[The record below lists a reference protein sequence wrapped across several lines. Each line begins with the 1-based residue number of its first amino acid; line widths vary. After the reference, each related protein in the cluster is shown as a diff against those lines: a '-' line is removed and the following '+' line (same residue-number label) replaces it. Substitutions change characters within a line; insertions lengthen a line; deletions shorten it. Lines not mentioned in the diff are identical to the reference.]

1 MPYSGKYKPAYPRKY
16 KGNPTNI
23 IYHSLWERKF
33 MDFCNHNGNIIEWG
47 SVEVIIPYRCPTD
60 GRVHR
65 YYPDFYI
72 KVKSK
77 TGVVAKYLVE
87 VKPKK
92 QTQKPNEKPKRKTV
106 AWKREVLTYLKNRAK
121 WDAAEDFCEDRQMKF
136 IILTEDHL
144 GIKNNGKKKG

>member
-1 MPYSGKYKPAYPRKY
+1 
-16 KGNPTNI
+16 
-23 IYHSLWERKF
+23 
-33 MDFCNHNGNIIEWG
+33 MDFCDHNGNIIEWG
-47 SVEVIIPYRCPTD
+47 SEEKVIIPYRCPTD

-92 QTQKPNEKPKRKTV
+92 QTQKPNEKPKRKTGCLEE
-106 AWKREVLTYLKNRAK
+106 RSL
-121 WDAAEDFCEDRQMKF
+121 
-136 IILTEDHL
+136 
-144 GIKNNGKKKG
+144 